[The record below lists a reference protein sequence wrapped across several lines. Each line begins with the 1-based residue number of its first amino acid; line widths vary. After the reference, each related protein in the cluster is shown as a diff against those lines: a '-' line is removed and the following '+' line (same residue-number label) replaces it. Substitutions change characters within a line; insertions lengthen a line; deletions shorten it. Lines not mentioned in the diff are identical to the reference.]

1 MEVTPK
7 QHLEFYRYYASKGD
21 PDEQYH
27 LGLAYYNGDGVAR
40 NLDAAKKW
48 FAKAAKQGHKE
59 AQRRLEEIDSQLTPE
74 PITGDKPLESDGFSW
89 DKFDDDTIRV
99 LAGAMGGHPG
109 DLMCEAKAW
118 LASRVPKPTL
128 DFVRDYKK
136 ELLKTWLYKAEESYL
151 GDIVARLINAGVG
164 PMGTP
169 GSRAEYLSY
178 IEKTKATKTLQT
190 ILCDAML
197 CHPKDLPEH
206 LPGRSIIILKPGES
220 PEERIPH
227 SYQKETWNKLKLAFA
242 ESEASKH
249 FQGLIVMPT
258 GSGKT
263 YTTVHWLL
271 SNVITQGYRVLWLAH
286 RYELL
291 NQAAREFVNLAHLAD
306 PCGRDLRLRIVS
318 GMHCKSSQICPEDDI
333 VVASVSSL
341 ARNPDKAKELI
352 AAPKLFLVIDEAH
365 HAPATSYRRIVQQLR
380 QKSVFHILGITATP
394 TRTIKQERPVL
405 ADLFG
410 GHFINQ
416 VEIRELIE
424 KEILARPR
432 LITVKTHA
440 DAEKDITLEDREHL
454 QRFHDLSEDWL
465 DRIAKVVDRNSIIV
479 QHYLDRIDVYGPT
492 LMFAINVN
500 HAALLTEE
508 LRKKGIN
515 AEYVASYRPDGSDG
529 DVVKIIQKFKN
540 GEIQVLV
547 NVQMLTEGIDLP
559 TVKTVFL
566 TRPTAS
572 EILFRQ
578 MIGRGLRGPKMKGT
592 RIAYLVSFED
602 HWQEFNDWESPF
614 DLVPDIT
621 EVAEAVEIL
630 DRKEREE
637 VAPLPVAVVVPW
649 DVIRFVA
656 KRIGELKKT
665 ISSPD
670 FFEAIPNGWYVL
682 EDQDDEGEERQTIIP
697 LYDHDLPCWKTLV
710 KEFENLKDNIP
721 ADQQNFSILS
731 EKCFEEFFGDCDHPR
746 PSKYHV
752 GLMVDYLMRG
762 HEKPNHRNYNDRI
775 TCDPYTIA
783 REVLSHD
790 LRDSE
795 KDKLIDERY
804 IDLAKA
810 IYPNLIDYGEAID
823 AALREMKHGGE
834 PIRDPKA
841 VPVFSTLPK
850 NPLRDG
856 PAYDLVEL
864 MAEVLVD
871 GQRHL
876 GKSEFLPHFG
886 EVVWTTRL
894 VKGWYGKAYFE
905 VTNPNGYG
913 LIRINKLL
921 DSPSVDVDT
930 LRFLLWHEYL
940 HLYLKAG
947 HTKEFRR
954 LERMWPGYANADR
967 FLDNLNEV
975 FGVQYW

>member
-1 MEVTPK
+1 MSVTTDK
-7 QHLEFYRYYASKGD
+7 MRYEYYSYYANRGD
-21 PDEQYH
+21 VDAQYN
-27 LGLAYYNGDGVAR
+27 LGLAYYDGAGVPR
-40 NLDAAKKW
+40 NLDKAKKA
-48 FAKAAKQGHKE
+48 FTKAANQGHVE
-59 AQRRLEEIDSQLTPE
+59 AKRKLEAIDGQPLPQ
-74 PITGDKPLESDGFSW
+74 PIAAEQSTSPDGFSW
-89 DKFDDDTIRV
+89 DNFDDDTIFV
-99 LAGAMGGHPG
+99 LARALGHTGNSTQGATQ
-109 DLMCEAKAW
+109 W
-118 LASRVPKPTL
+118 LSTRVPKPTP
-128 DFVRDYKK
+128 DFVRKYKN
-136 ELLKTWLYKAEESYL
+136 ELLQTWLSGYAGLEK
-151 GDIVARLINAGVG
+151 IVHWLIDAGVG
-164 PMGTP
+164 PMGQP
-169 GSRAEYLSY
+169 GSRAEYLAY
-178 IEKTKATKTLQT
+178 IQKTRNTKTLQT

-206 LPGRSIIILKPGES
+206 PLGRSIIILKPGES
-220 PEERIPH
+220 PKDQRDPH
-227 SYQKETWNKLKLAFA
+227 SYQEETWDKLDYDFA
-242 ESEASKH
+242 GSQETKP
-249 FQGLIVMPT
+249 FQGLVVMPT

-271 SNVITQGYRVLWLAH
+271 EKVITQGYRVLWLAH
-286 RYELL
+286 RHELL
-291 NQAAREFVNLAHLAD
+291 NQAAREFVNLAYLAL
-306 PCGRDLRLRIVS
+306 PSGRELRLRIVS
-318 GMHCKSSQICPEDDI
+318 GMHCKSSRICPEDDI

-341 ARNPDKAKELI
+341 AQNPDKVKELI

-365 HAPATSYRRIVQQLR
+365 HTPATSYRRIVQQLR
-380 QKSVFHILGITATP
+380 QKRVFHILGITATP

-405 ADLFG
+405 SDLFG

-454 QRFHDLSEDWL
+454 RRFHDLSEDWL
-465 DRIAKVVDRNSIIV
+465 DRIAHEVDRNSIIV
-479 QHYLDRIDVYGPT
+479 QHYLDRINEYGPT

-500 HAALLTEE
+500 HAALLTAKLKDE
-508 LRKKGIN
+508 GIN
-515 AEYVASYRPDGSDG
+515 AEYVASHFPDGAEC
-529 DVVKIIQKFKN
+529 DVLKTIQKFKD

-559 TVKTVFL
+559 AVKAVFL
-566 TRPTAS
+566 TRPTSS

-592 RIAYLVSFED
+592 KTAYLVSFED

-614 DLVPDIT
+614 DLVPDVT
-621 EVAEAVEIL
+621 EVAEAVEVL
-630 DRKEREE
+630 DGEEREE
-637 VAPLPVAVVVPW
+637 LAPVPVAAVVPW

-656 KRIGELKKT
+656 KRIAELKKT

-682 EDQDDEGEERQTIIP
+682 EDQDDEGEERLTIIP

-721 ADQQNFSILS
+721 ADQQTFSILS
-731 EKCFEEFFGDCDHPR
+731 GKCFEEFFGDCDHPK

-752 GLMVDYLMRG
+752 DLMVDYLMQG
-762 HEKPNHRNYNDRI
+762 HEKPEHRDYNDRI
-775 TCDPYTIA
+775 KCDPYTIA
-783 REVLSHD
+783 REILSHD

-795 KDKLIDERY
+795 KDKLIKERY
-804 IDLAKA
+804 SDLAQA
-810 IYPNLIDYGEAID
+810 IYPHLTDYDEAIS

-841 VPVFSTLPK
+841 VPVFFTLPK
-850 NPLRDG
+850 NPLRVG
-856 PAYDLVEL
+856 PEYDLTKL
-864 MAEVLVD
+864 MAEVLRN
-871 GQRHL
+871 GQVIL
-876 GKSEFLPHFG
+876 GQSEPLPHSG
-886 EVVWTTRL
+886 KLKWTNRL
-894 VKGWYGKAYFE
+894 VKGWYGKAYFD
-905 VTNPNGYG
+905 VTNPHGHG

-940 HLYLKAG
+940 HLYLKAA

-954 LERMWPGYANADR
+954 LERLWPDYADADR

>member
-1 MEVTPK
+1 MEITPK
-7 QHLEFYRYYASKGD
+7 EWLEILLEDAQKGD
-21 PDEQYH
+21 PESQYNV
-27 LGLAYYNGDGVAR
+27 GLAYYIGDGVAC
-40 NLDAAKKW
+40 NLDTAKKW
-48 FAKAAKQGHKE
+48 FTIAAKKGHKE
-59 AQRRLEEIDSQLTPE
+59 AQERLEEIDSQPTPR
-74 PITGDKPLESDGFSW
+74 PMASAKPQASDGFSW

-109 DLMCEAKAW
+109 DSKCEANAW
-118 LASRVPKPTL
+118 LASRVPKPTP
-128 DFVRDYKK
+128 DFVRQYKN
-136 ELLKTWLYKAEESYL
+136 ELLKTWLSGYAGLEK
-151 GDIVARLINAGVG
+151 IVYWLIDAGVG

-169 GSRAEYLSY
+169 CSRKEYLAY
-178 IEKTKATKTLQT
+178 IQKTRNTKTLQT

-206 LPGRSIIILKPGES
+206 LPAHSVIILKPRES
-220 PEERIPH
+220 QVDEERKPH
-227 SYQKETWNKLKLAFA
+227 SYQKETWDKLDYDFA
-242 ESEASKH
+242 GSQETKP
-249 FQGLIVMPT
+249 FQGLVVMPT

-271 SNVITQGYRVLWLAH
+271 EKVITQGYRVLWLAH
-286 RYELL
+286 RHELL
-291 NQAAREFVNLAHLAD
+291 NQAAREFVNLARLAV
-306 PCGRDLRLRIVS
+306 PCGRELRLRIVS

-365 HAPATSYRRIVQQLR
+365 HTPAKSYRRIVEQLR
-380 QKSVFHILGITATP
+380 QKRVFHILGITATP

-405 ADLFG
+405 SDLFG

-432 LITVKTHA
+432 IITVKTHA

-479 QHYLDRIDVYGPT
+479 QHYLDRINEYGPT

-500 HAALLTEE
+500 HAALLTAKLKDE
-508 LRKKGIN
+508 GIN
-515 AEYVASYRPDGSDG
+515 AEYVASHFPDGAEC
-529 DVVKIIQKFKN
+529 DVLKTIQKFKD

-559 TVKTVFL
+559 AVKAVFL
-566 TRPTAS
+566 TRPTSS

-578 MIGRGLRGPKMKGT
+578 MIGRGLRGPNMKGT
-592 RIAYLVSFED
+592 ATAYLVSFED

-621 EVAEAVEIL
+621 EVAEAVEVL
-630 DRKEREE
+630 DDQECKE
-637 VAPLPVAVVVPW
+637 VAPVPVAAVVPW
-649 DVIRFVA
+649 EVIRFVA

-682 EDQDDEGEERQTIIP
+682 EDQDDEGEERLTIIP

-710 KEFENLKDNIP
+710 KEFENLKGNIP
-721 ADQQNFSILS
+721 EAQQPFSILS
-731 EKCFEEFFGDCDHPR
+731 EKCFEEFFGDCDYPR

-752 GLMVDYLMRG
+752 GLMVDFLMRG

-775 TCDPYTIA
+775 ICDPYTIA
-783 REVLSHD
+783 REILSHD

-795 KDKLIDERY
+795 KDKLIKERY
-804 IDLAKA
+804 SDLAQA
-810 IYPNLIDYGEAID
+810 IYPHLIDYGEAID

-850 NPLRDG
+850 NPLRVG
-856 PAYDLVEL
+856 PAYNLVEL
-864 MAEVLVD
+864 MVEVLRS
-871 GQRHL
+871 GQGIL
-876 GKSEFLPHFG
+876 GKSEPLPHSG
-886 EVVWTTRL
+886 EVKWTNRL
-894 VKGWYGKAYFE
+894 VKGWYGKAYLD
-905 VTNPNGYG
+905 VTNPHGYG

-940 HLYLKAG
+940 HLYLKAA

-954 LERMWPGYANADR
+954 LERLWPDYADADR